1 MEKVKKSRIE
11 IPKYTLG
18 EELVSAISHGI
29 GAVFGVVGLVL
40 CLIKAVSTNDAL
52 RITCAAVYGSTL
64 IVLYAMSTMYHSLK
78 VNRAKKVFRV
88 IDHCSIY
95 LLIAGTYTPYSL
107 ITLQGWVGYAIF
119 AAVWITAI
127 VGIVFSAI
135 DLKKFRAFAMTA
147 YIAMGWVIILA
158 IKPLID
164 SLATAGL
171 WLLFIG
177 GVAYTLGV
185 LPFALGKKHKYMHSM
200 FHFFV
205 LAGSILH
212 FLSIYLYVL

>member
-18 EELVSAISHGI
+18 EELISAISHGV
-29 GAVFGVVGLVL
+29 GALLGVAALVL
-40 CLIKAVSTNDAL
+40 CIIKAIGNADAL
-52 RITCAAVYGSTL
+52 AIVCSAVYGFTL
-64 IVLYAMSTMYHSLK
+64 VVLYTMSTMYHSLK

-107 ITLQGWVGYAIF
+107 IALKGWVGYAIF

-135 DLKKFRAFAMTA
+135 DLKKYRAFSMTA

-164 SLATAGL
+164 SLATEGL

-185 LPFALGKKHKYMHSM
+185 LPFALGKKHKYMHSL